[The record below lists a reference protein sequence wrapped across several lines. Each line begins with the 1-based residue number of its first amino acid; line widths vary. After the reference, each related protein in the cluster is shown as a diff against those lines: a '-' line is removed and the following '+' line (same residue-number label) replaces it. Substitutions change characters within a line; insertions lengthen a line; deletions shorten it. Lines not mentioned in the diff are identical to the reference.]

1 MVKKVSIPL
10 SALFTNVGQIEGL
23 PPNPRLIKDEKFEVL
38 KKSLTDGFRILSAT
52 YVSRWE
58 KVTLR
63 WVSPLS
69 WKGNIYA
76 SLCEVL
82 RSPGK

>member
-38 KKSLTDGFRILSAT
+38 KKSLTGRCNKRIHHSI
-52 YVSRWE
+52 RW
-58 KVTLR
+58 KHTAPKILR
-63 WVSPLS
+63 EEWR
-69 WKGNIYA
+69 K
-76 SLCEVL
+76 
-82 RSPGK
+82 